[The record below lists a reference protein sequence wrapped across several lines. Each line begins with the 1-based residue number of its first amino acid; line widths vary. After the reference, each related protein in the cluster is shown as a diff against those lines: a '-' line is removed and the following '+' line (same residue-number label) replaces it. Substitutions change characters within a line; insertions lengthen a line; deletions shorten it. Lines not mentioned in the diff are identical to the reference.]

1 MCVININIHA
11 DNKIEIY
18 SKNLN
23 YISYLNKY
31 DTNIYTFKN
40 NDENKENILF
50 IKNEKLYLIFN
61 KFDDIGT
68 FVKVYE
74 APKKTKND

>member
-1 MCVININIHA
+1 MININIHA